1 MSSHFGMYVDPTQKG
16 IPQGS
21 SAEEVAAFRTEEVDK
36 DKDSELDEN
45 VEIVEMEKRDFDD
58 VEGIESDVK

>member
-1 MSSHFGMYVDPTQKG
+1 MSSRFGMYVDSTVTG

-21 SAEEVAAFRTEEVDK
+21 SAEELVAFQTEEVDK
-36 DKDSELDEN
+36 DSEIDEN

-58 VEGIESDVK
+58 VEGIESDIE